1 MTRKAIS
8 TLILAA
14 IMALAIGPS
23 SALAH
28 DGPEDHSDWNHS
40 RIERQAAR
48 LANLLGLLEDKTDRL
63 GERLAD
69 IDARLADIDARLADI
84 DAQLAQPDL
93 KSRLRARLLE
103 QRENVEEQ
111 RARVAERREQILA
124 EQGLVSAVRDGLLQV
139 ICNTPVI
146 QDLFMQTCFAAE

>member
-63 GERLAD
+63 GE
-69 IDARLADIDARLADI
+69 RLADIDARLADI

-146 QDLFMQTCFAAE
+146 QDLFMQTCFGAE